1 MLKKWYLLPVM
12 LVLFSVTSCTI
23 YEEVEMLGVEGYR
36 FEKLEGN
43 QSMASIDF
51 RINNPNFYSIKLKKS
66 TVEVYLDDN
75 KLGDAAMAEEVFVS
89 KKKEDTYTLDLLLN
103 DRDIAK
109 AALLLLGKALFK
121 KTIKLTIKGK
131 AHCKVYGVLGK
142 KIDINESKELNL
154 KELLGKIQ
162 N

>member
-1 MLKKWYLLPVM
+1 MLKKWYLLPVI

-109 AALLLLGKALFK
+109 AAMLLLGKALFK
-121 KTIKLTIKGK
+121 K
-131 AHCKVYGVLGK
+131 
-142 KIDINESKELNL
+142 
-154 KELLGKIQ
+154 
-162 N
+162 